1 MRSRRPP
8 PPPPR
13 SLPGEADRLLAEL
26 YAEARAGADAARA
39 PVDVYLCDDPPTLT
53 VELDAAGIDPDTA
66 EITLHG
72 DVLIL
77 RGERRPR
84 ASSRRV
90 YHHAEIAW
98 GPFERRLRLN
108 VPVDPEGATASYDRG
123 LLAVSLPLASR
134 SPAQRVVITVRRG
147 R

>member
-1 MRSRRPP
+1 V
-8 PPPPR
+8 
-13 SLPGEADRLLAEL
+13 DRLLAEL
-26 YAEARAGADAARA
+26 YTEARAGADAARA

-53 VELDAAGIDPDTA
+53 VEVDAAGIDPDTA
-66 EITLHG
+66 EITLQG
-72 DVLIL
+72 DVLVL

-84 ASSRRV
+84 ASARRV

-108 VPVDPEGATASYDRG
+108 VSVDPEGATASYDRG
-123 LLAVSLPLASR
+123 LLAVSLPLAARPPS
-134 SPAQRVVITVRRG
+134 QRVVIAVRRG